1 MGAALAITKGDTQ
14 MAILITLLFFALFV
28 GLPCWFFIR
37 YTRRVRT
44 KNLRRDLAEKAKW
57 EDEQRRKQERRG
69 A

>member
-1 MGAALAITKGDTQ
+1 
-14 MAILITLLFFALFV
+14 MATLITLLFFLIV
-28 GLPCWFFIR
+28 VVLPCWLFIR

>member
-1 MGAALAITKGDTQ
+1 